1 MTRRSRTRNG
11 WYYRAEKSTCRACP
25 LRERCAGSNSSS
37 RAVVIVEGY
46 EALLRARRRH
56 RRWDTRA
63 RSAYQRHRWKVE
75 GVHGESKTQHGLR
88 RAVRRNLANVAIQ
101 AYLTAAVINLKRL
114 AAAASHHFTTVLELL
129 RASLS
134 GLSHQEPSRFKMTN
148 KMNVRWQTH

>member
-75 GVHGESKTQHGLR
+75 GVHGESNTQHGLR
-88 RAVRRNLANVAIQ
+88 RAVRHNLANVAIQ